1 MLCISVFTL
10 TMIEAN
16 IDIDTGTEAP
26 RNDQSFLS
34 VSVLVKHEFNMKDYP
49 YSWMLDAFIS
59 TPKKELP
66 Q

>member
-1 MLCISVFTL
+1 
-10 TMIEAN
+10 MIEAN

-26 RNDQSFLS
+26 RKDQSFLS